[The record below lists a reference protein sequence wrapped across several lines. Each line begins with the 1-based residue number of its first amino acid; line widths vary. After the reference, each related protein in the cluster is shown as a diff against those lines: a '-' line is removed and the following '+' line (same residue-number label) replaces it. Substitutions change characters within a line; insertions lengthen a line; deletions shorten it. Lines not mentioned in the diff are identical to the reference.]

1 MPHQTNALSRRNKF
15 TYGRVIIKEWLKFGG
30 SLKLPTCYSL
40 AAWMAVQRFDISQR
54 PSKTGICNYIVT
66 ISIKIWEV
74 YKDRRCVRTYFGH
87 RQAVRD
93 VNFNNSGDKF
103 LSAAYDR
110 YIKLWDTET
119 GQVVSRFTNK
129 KVPYCV
135 KFNPDEDKQ
144 HLFVA
149 GMADKKIVCVSL

>member
-1 MPHQTNALSRRNKF
+1 
-15 TYGRVIIKEWLKFGG
+15 
-30 SLKLPTCYSL
+30 
-40 AAWMAVQRFDISQR
+40 
-54 PSKTGICNYIVT
+54 
-66 ISIKIWEV
+66 
-74 YKDRRCVRTYFGH
+74 VRTYFGH

-93 VNFNNSGDKF
+93 ISFNNSGDKF

-119 GQVVSRFTNK
+119 GQVISRFTNK

-135 KFNPDEDKQ
+135 KFNPEEDKQ

-149 GMADKKIVCVSL
+149 GMADKKIVCVSCYHILVSYIKNLIYFVLM